1 MQTPKKKEI
10 KQNRTRIVTGEEKI
24 NEDREEKKFKYKTTD
39 SKTKK
44 GKKIKN
50 QNHIHRWDHGIE
62 MKNER
67 NGFHLSMKKA
77 RGVVKAAAKR

>member
-1 MQTPKKKEI
+1 M
-10 KQNRTRIVTGEEKI
+10 RIVRKKSLNTKPQI
-24 NEDREEKKFKYKTTD
+24 RKQRRE
-39 SKTKK
+39 
-44 GKKIKN
+44 KKIKN